1 MCRTGLEGGK
11 GERFYFPGLASICKC
26 SDISPLFLSSHL
38 GKMMNK
44 DHVSPTNAGIP
55 FPEKERLLLQEGQRG
70 SGQQVEVLKIS
81 KQIDWK

>member
-44 DHVSPTNAGIP
+44 DHVSPTNAGILLPVSRKRAAP
-55 FPEKERLLLQEGQRG
+55 FARRTERERSTSRG
-70 SGQQVEVLKIS
+70 VKNI
-81 KQIDWK
+81 KAN